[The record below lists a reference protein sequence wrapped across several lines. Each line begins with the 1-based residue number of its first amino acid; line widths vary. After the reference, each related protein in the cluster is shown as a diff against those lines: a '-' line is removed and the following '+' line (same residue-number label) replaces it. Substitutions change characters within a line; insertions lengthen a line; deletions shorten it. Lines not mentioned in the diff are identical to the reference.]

1 MTEWNQK
8 RSVMRCY
15 DSTAQ
20 IYDMRYA
27 EEQTAKIEVALE
39 IMGSLKLERNSLVLD
54 MGCGTG
60 LLFNY
65 VADKAGMVVGL
76 DISRKILAEAKR
88 RSEKFRNVHLVLAD
102 ADHAPF
108 EDSIFSHVFAITLI
122 QNMPNPEKTL
132 AEARRV
138 AVEGAV
144 IVVTGLKKKFPL
156 DVFEGLLRKVNLNV
170 IEIRDGDESLKCYVA
185 FCTKFNIKLR
195 VKNA

>member
-1 MTEWNQK
+1 MSEWSQK
-8 RSVMRCY
+8 RGVMRRY
-15 DSTAQ
+15 NLTAQ

-27 EEQTAKIEVALE
+27 EEQEAKIEAALE
-39 IMGSLKLERNSLVLD
+39 IMGSLKVEKNSLVLD

-65 VADKAGMVVGL
+65 IADKAGMVVGL

-102 ADHAPF
+102 ADHTPF
-108 EDSIFSHVFAITLI
+108 KCSIFSHVFAITLI

-132 AEARRV
+132 AEAKRV
-138 AVEGAV
+138 AGKGAV

-156 DVFEGLLRKVNLNV
+156 DVFEGLLRKLSLNV
-170 IEIRDGDESLKCYVA
+170 IEIRDGDKRLKCYVGV
-185 FCTKFNIKLR
+185 CTKIQH
-195 VKNA
+195 

>member
-1 MTEWNQK
+1 
-8 RSVMRCY
+8 
-15 DSTAQ
+15 
-20 IYDMRYA
+20 
-27 EEQTAKIEVALE
+27 
-39 IMGSLKLERNSLVLD
+39 
-54 MGCGTG
+54 
-60 LLFNY
+60 
-65 VADKAGMVVGL
+65 
-76 DISRKILAEAKR
+76 
-88 RSEKFRNVHLVLAD
+88 VHLVLAD

-132 AEARRV
+132 AEAKRV

-144 IVVTGLKKKFPL
+144 IVFTGLKKKFPL

>member
-1 MTEWNQK
+1 MTEWSQK
-8 RSVMRCY
+8 RSVMRRY

-108 EDSIFSHVFAITLI
+108 KDSIFSHVFAITLI

-144 IVVTGLKKKFPL
+144 IVVTGLKKKFPP
-156 DVFEGLLRKVNLNV
+156 DVFEGLLRKVSLNV